1 MLSEGTYAFSSLFEK
16 TRKSNRCRCHYKGNT
31 FSSVILRHWVL
42 VRPRFEPARPLSL
55 SRTRGARLLQ
65 RTEFILD
72 KLIDHFHSRGQQ
84 LCTVLG
90 SLCASGKL
98 PTYPSPEPTLTLTS
112 HLGQNFQFNSHR
124 TFLLHQYSCRFI
136 GFTPTWPLCTWHHVK
151 RCFTSKCTQVETS

>member
-1 MLSEGTYAFSSLFEK
+1 MSLQRQHFLLSYFKTLSVGPAEVWTRATSLAQQ
-16 TRKSNRCRCHYKGNT
+16 N
-31 FSSVILRHWVL
+31 
-42 VRPRFEPARPLSL
+42 
-55 SRTRGARLLQ
+55 GARLLQ

-90 SLCASGKL
+90 SLYASGKL

-124 TFLLHQYSCRFI
+124 TFLLHQYRCRFI

-151 RCFTSKCTQVETS
+151 RCFEMYTGGNILTKASCSLQSQLKDNYSYNLKYCFW

>member
-1 MLSEGTYAFSSLFEK
+1 MSLQRQHFLLSYFKTLSVGPAEVWTRATSLAQQ
-16 TRKSNRCRCHYKGNT
+16 N
-31 FSSVILRHWVL
+31 
-42 VRPRFEPARPLSL
+42 
-55 SRTRGARLLQ
+55 GARLLQ

-90 SLCASGKL
+90 SLYASGKL

-136 GFTPTWPLCTWHHVK
+136 GFTLATVHVASCETMFYFEMYTGGNILTK
-151 RCFTSKCTQVETS
+151 ASCSLQSQLKDNYSYNLKYCFW